1 MNPIMKTTNF
11 AKYLTDFLTV
21 YLTGERGASGNT
33 IKSYRDTFI
42 RFIGYINHIENIKI
56 NEITLSAI
64 TRNRVVAFL
73 DWIQKEKKHG
83 ASTRNNRLAAI
94 HSFIKYVQY
103 RHPDN
108 IYEFQRILS
117 IKSKP
122 HERGKINYLSL
133 DGIKLLL
140 SMPDT
145 RTQKSRRDL
154 ALLSVMYDV
163 GARVQEV
170 ADLTVQD
177 IHREKPYYVTI
188 RGKGMKIRTV
198 PMVQL
203 QMDILLSYMEEN
215 GLMKSECRPYPLFT
229 NNRKEKLTR
238 GGITHIVKKYAAM
251 ARAENNEII
260 SGSICCHSLRH
271 SKAMHLLQA
280 GVNLVYIRDILGH
293 VSIQT
298 TEIYARAD
306 SKQKREA
313 IEKAYNNVSPEISP
327 LWERD
332 EDMLSWLK
340 SF

>member
-1 MNPIMKTTNF
+1 MKTTDF
-11 AKYLTDFLTV
+11 AKYLTNFLTV
-21 YLTGERGASGNT
+21 YLIDERGASENT
-33 IKSYRDTFI
+33 IRSYRDTFVQ
-42 RFIGYINHIENIKI
+42 FIEYINNIESIRI
-56 NEITLSAI
+56 NEITLSTI
-64 TRNRVVAFL
+64 TRDRVVAFL
-73 DWIQKEKKHG
+73 DWIQKEKKRG
-83 ASTRNNRLAAI
+83 VSTRNNRLAAI

-103 RHPDN
+103 HHPDT
-108 IYEFQRILS
+108 IYEFQRVLS
-117 IKSKP
+117 IKSKR

-133 DGIKLLL
+133 DGIKLFL

-145 RTQKSRRDL
+145 ETRKGRRDL
-154 ALLSVMYDV
+154 TLLSIMYDV

-177 IHREKPYYVTI
+177 IHKEKPYYVTVH
-188 RGKGMKIRTV
+188 GKGRKIRTV
-198 PMVQL
+198 PML
-203 QMDILLSYMEEN
+203 EMQMKILLSYMEEN
-215 GLMKSECRPYPLFT
+215 GLLKSECRPYPLFT

-238 GGITHIVKKYAAM
+238 GGITHIVKKYATM
-251 ARAENNEII
+251 ARAENDKII
-260 SGSICCHSLRH
+260 PRSICCHSLRH

-298 TEIYARAD
+298 TELYARAD

-313 IEKAYNNVSPEISP
+313 IEKAYTNTSPEILP

-332 EDMLSWLK
+332 ENMLSWLK